1 MKTMLTAAVLA
12 LALAGGAALA
22 QDKADKPTQKFLT
35 QAIEGNFAE
44 VKMGELAQSNGQS
57 AAVKSYGQELVSD
70 HGSANQKA
78 MDAAKSLGVTP
89 PSGPNAKQAA
99 DYDKMAKLK
108 GAAFDKEFSKHM
120 IKDHKKDIGDYKKA
134 AKLHNAAGQYATDA
148 LPTLQKHLQ
157 DAQSLGLS
165 GSASL

>member
-1 MKTMLTAAVLA
+1 MEITMKTMLTAAVLA

-22 QDKADKPTQKFLT
+22 QDKANKPTQKFLI

-44 VKMGELAQSNGQS
+44 VRMGELAQSNGQS
-57 AAVKSYGQELVSD
+57 AAVKSYGQELASD

-89 PSGPNAKQAA
+89 PSGPSAKQTA

-108 GAAFDKEFSKHM
+108 GAAFDKEFS
-120 IKDHKKDIGDYKKA
+120 
-134 AKLHNAAGQYATDA
+134 
-148 LPTLQKHLQ
+148 
-157 DAQSLGLS
+157 
-165 GSASL
+165 